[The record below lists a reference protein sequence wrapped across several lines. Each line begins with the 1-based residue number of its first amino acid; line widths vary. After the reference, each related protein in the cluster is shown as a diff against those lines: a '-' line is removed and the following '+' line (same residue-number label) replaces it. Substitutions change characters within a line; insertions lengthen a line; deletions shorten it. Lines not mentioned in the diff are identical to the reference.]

1 VPNSNHCM
9 ERLRGHIFGEPRRV
23 DDLDKSA
30 SIDPSTTPRRSTSSL
45 DDVVQSSEPRWFWVP
60 GIFGSLLFASSF
72 LRWLPAA
79 IVHADKP
86 YGLGQVVV
94 GDFRLAWYSL
104 LRCAVAYVVTAIALD
119 YLPPIRWRSVFAI
132 AAAALGMEIPAEIV
146 SSALFGVHAGTW
158 APLIAPRSRTRR
170 LA

>member
-1 VPNSNHCM
+1 M
-9 ERLRGHIFGEPRRV
+9 
-23 DDLDKSA
+23 
-30 SIDPSTTPRRSTSSL
+30 SS
-45 DDVVQSSEPRWFWVP
+45 QSSESRWFWIP
-60 GIFGSLLFASSF
+60 GIFGSLLFVSSF

-79 IVHADKP
+79 IVRADKP

-119 YLPPIRWRSVFAI
+119 YLPPIRWRYVFAI

-158 APLIAPRSRTRR
+158 APLIATAIAYAITVAVSIVVIEKWALR
-170 LA
+170 